1 MELRFCRIC
10 GKKGIKF
17 ASDGCKYCGS
27 SWIDNIEWQIKKRE
41 GLTEVINGIEVLRKK
56 SSKEVFKENINYVNK
71 NTWSAISPILFWSL
85 LILLI
90 CSFWAIVLTF
100 FW

>member
-27 SWIDNIEWQIKKRE
+27 PWIDNIEWQIKKRE
-41 GLTEVINGIEVLRKK
+41 GLTEVINGIEVLKK
-56 SSKEVFKENINYVNK
+56 KGSKEVFKENINYVNK
-71 NTWSAISPILFWSL
+71 NIWSTISPI
-85 LILLI
+85 
-90 CSFWAIVLTF
+90 F
-100 FW
+100 FWRL

>member
-1 MELRFCRIC
+1 MKLRFCRIC

-27 SWIDNIEWQIKKRE
+27 PWIDNIEWQIKKRE

-56 SSKEVFKENINYVNK
+56 SSKEVFNKKEPTVKEPALKQPKSNRKINTPTRRLRQT
-71 NTWSAISPILFWSL
+71 NTNNVSKAS
-85 LILLI
+85 
-90 CSFWAIVLTF
+90 
-100 FW
+100 